1 MYKSVVCAS
10 ATGGEEIDDG
20 RGIVRGQSPMTGAM
34 LHFRARMLQGV
45 SGLSCRAR
53 LLAQDSRLVLD
64 DHAGAHAASF
74 WYGRV

>member
-1 MYKSVVCAS
+1 
-10 ATGGEEIDDG
+10 
-20 RGIVRGQSPMTGAM
+20 MTGAM